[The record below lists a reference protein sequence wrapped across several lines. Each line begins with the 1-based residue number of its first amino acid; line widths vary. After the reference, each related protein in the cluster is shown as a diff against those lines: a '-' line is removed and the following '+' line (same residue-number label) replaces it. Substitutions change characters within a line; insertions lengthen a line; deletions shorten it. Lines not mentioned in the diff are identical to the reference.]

1 MSIEIVILIFI
12 AGYFIANIFLDDSK
26 NDRQQKS
33 ENYTKS
39 QKPSK
44 NLESMYSE
52 ISKIREE
59 RKLERRKKSQIKI
72 ENQKS
77 YEEIGAEYEMFVGH
91 LYENRGFEVIYH
103 GILKGMEDRGI
114 DLICKRGK
122 LIHLVQCKRWSNR
135 NHATIDENLIRKL
148 AKSARDFPIN
158 SNAFIQPV
166 FYSTVPFE
174 SQAEKVAEDLGIFC
188 RGSRKHEW
196 MLRDWLK
203 KSGWTVESFKQNLEV
218 KS

>member
-1 MSIEIVILIFI
+1 MILIFI
-12 AGYFIANIFLDDSK
+12 AGYIIKQIFADDSNDHSK
-26 NDRQQKS
+26 IDRQQNF
-33 ENYTKS
+33 ENYAES
-39 QKPSK
+39 QKPRK

-59 RKLERRKKSQIKI
+59 RAFEQRKKTQIKSV
-72 ENQKS
+72 NRKS

-103 GILKGMEDRGI
+103 GILKGMDDRGI
-114 DLICKRGK
+114 D
-122 LIHLVQCKRWSNR
+122 
-135 NHATIDENLIRKL
+135 LIRKL
-148 AKSARDFPIN
+148 AKSAQDFPKDPDV
-158 SNAFIQPV
+158 FIQPV